1 MGNARKKAEPP
12 PPPDQAAG
20 ASPPPP
26 AEERDAAAQRLEEAL
41 AEERD
46 NAATLRRTNDELR
59 FRAEILEKS
68 YSKQL
73 ADARTRMEA
82 AQRELADLKTKQAT
96 LGTGGE
102 DTRRIL
108 SDVRAELA
116 SMTMERDQLRA
127 QLARREGRKVVEVA
141 AEEATGTINALILG
155 VSTLRERSVPEGGG
169 HLEAKVGPETD
180 SPTEDMI
187 APELVFTKSSKDRDD
202 D

>member
-1 MGNARKKAEPP
+1 MGTARKKAEPP
-12 PPPDQAAG
+12 GPDQTAG
-20 ASPPPP
+20 TSAPQADES
-26 AEERDAAAQRLEEAL
+26 DAASKRLEAAL

-68 YSKQL
+68 YAKQL
-73 ADARTRMEA
+73 ADARARMEA

-96 LGTGGE
+96 LGMGGE
-102 DTRRIL
+102 DTLKIL

-116 SMTMERDQLRA
+116 NMTMERDQLRA

-169 HLEAKVGPETD
+169 HLEAKVAAEPD

-187 APELVFTKSSKDRDD
+187 APELVFTKGSKDRDD